1 LYPRGEV
8 QLKIGEIARMA
19 RVSVRTL
26 HHYDAIG
33 LFKPNL
39 VGESGHRIYASHQLE
54 TLRHILTLK
63 SLGFA
68 LDEVGAALNGAA
80 FDLLIMHKRQELLL
94 QRNQIDDRLQRIE
107 QAVKQ
112 ERRMKQYQIE
122 LKTLPGYRVFAARG
136 TAKDYRHVSEP
147 MNRLFKLVEQE
158 LRSQQL
164 ESAQP
169 CVVVWHGDYR
179 SEEQFTLEVAMGF
192 DGEAKQNSGT
202 EVILTEL
209 PSQEVVSTL
218 HHGSFER
225 FGEAYAALFA
235 FMDSQK
241 LVANG
246 ATREVYIHVDQ
257 DEEKHVSELQ
267 IPVRKPE

>member
-1 LYPRGEV
+1 
-8 QLKIGEIARMA
+8 MA

-33 LFKPNL
+33 LFKPSL
-39 VGESGHRIYASHQLE
+39 VGESGHRIYATQQLE
-54 TLRHILTLK
+54 VLRHIVTLK

-68 LDEVGAALNGAA
+68 LEEVGAALNGAA
-80 FDLLIMHKRQELLL
+80 FEVLLERKRQELLL
-94 QRNQIDDRLQRIE
+94 ERNQLDERLQRIE
-107 QAVKQ
+107 QAFKQ
-112 ERRMKQYQIE
+112 EKRMKEYQIE
-122 LKTLPGYRVFAARG
+122 RKTLPSYRVFAARG

-192 DGEAKQNSGT
+192 NGEPKPNSGAD
-202 EVILTEL
+202 VILTNL
-209 PSQEVVSTL
+209 SSQEVVSTL

-235 FMDSQK
+235 FMDAEH

-246 ATREVYIHVDQ
+246 AVREVYIHVDQ

-267 IPVRKPE
+267 IPVRKV

>member
-1 LYPRGEV
+1 
-8 QLKIGEIARMA
+8 MA

-39 VGESGHRIYASHQLE
+39 VGESGHRIYATHQLE
-54 TLRHILTLK
+54 TSRHILTLK

-68 LDEVGAALNGAA
+68 LEEVGAALNGSA
-80 FDLLIMHKRQELLL
+80 FDVLLEQKRQELLL
-94 QRNQIDDRLQRIE
+94 ERNLLDDRLERIE
-107 QAVKQ
+107 QAFLQ
-112 ERRMKQYQIE
+112 EQRMKEYQIE
-122 LKTLPGYRVFAARG
+122 LKTLPSARVFSARG

-147 MNRLFKLVEQE
+147 MRRLFKFVEQE

-192 DGEAKQNSGT
+192 KGEPRQPSNN
-202 EVILTEL
+202 EVNLTEL

-218 HHGSFER
+218 HRGSFER

-235 FMDSQK
+235 FMDAEK
-241 LVANG
+241 LIANG
-246 ATREVYIHVDQ
+246 AVREVYIHVDQ

-267 IPVRKPE
+267 IPVRKA

>member
-1 LYPRGEV
+1 
-8 QLKIGEIARMA
+8 MA

-39 VGESGHRIYASHQLE
+39 INESGHRIYATHQLE

-68 LDEVGAALNGAA
+68 LEEVGAALNGAA
-80 FDLLIMHKRQELLL
+80 FDVLLERKRQELLSM
-94 QRNQIDDRLQRIE
+94 RNQLDDRLERIE
-107 QAVKQ
+107 RAFKQ
-112 ERRMKQYQIE
+112 EQRMKEYQIE
-122 LKTLPGYRVFAARG
+122 LKTLPSYRVFAARG

-147 MNRLFKLVEQE
+147 MNRLFKLVENKLQ
-158 LRSQQL
+158 SQNL
-164 ESAQP
+164 KSAQP

-192 DGEAKQNSGT
+192 MGEPKQHSDKD
-202 EVILTEL
+202 VPLTEL

-235 FMDSQK
+235 FMDSEK
-241 LVANG
+241 LLANG
-246 ATREVYIHVDQ
+246 AVREVYIHVDQ

-267 IPVRKPE
+267 IPVRKA